1 MRHAPPWAWISL
13 VFVACASAAPSAPEA
28 PAAHPAPS
36 QEGAATAT
44 PSPDPAPA
52 LTLDA
57 EPAREAT
64 SETGIEPIAYTLG
77 DCIRI
82 EQSNPRDGAAEEERW
97 LHEHYPGWQKVRGY
111 LAVNENASGRSLD
124 LLVIA
129 GRDGSTHDVCF
140 DITRFYGQF

>member
-1 MRHAPPWAWISL
+1 MRHAPPWVSVA
-13 VFVACASAAPSAPEA
+13 FVLAACASLPAPAPQDSTPRREPSPDAAPV
-28 PAAHPAPS
+28 
-36 QEGAATAT
+36 TT

-52 LTLDA
+52 VNFAA
-57 EPAREAT
+57 EPAPEAT
-64 SETGIEPIAYTLG
+64 AETAVEPIAYTLG

-124 LLVIA
+124 LLVVA
-129 GRDGSTHDVCF
+129 GGDGATHDVCF